1 VSGGRL
7 HSRASLAVSL
17 LVPLTLVALTMA
29 VGANGTTALQG
40 TVTTIL
46 CNLIVVLGLQVFIGN
61 SGVYS
66 FGQLGFASIGAYAAA
81 LLTLPATFAALQT
94 PGLPHLIASA
104 QLGPLLST
112 LIAAAACGVLAAVVG
127 LPLMRTST
135 LAIPISTFAFL
146 IVVYNVLA
154 NWDRISGGSSGL
166 VSIPR
171 TTGIA
176 SAGLW
181 AGAAVVAALAFKW
194 SAGGYRLQATRE
206 DEVAAH
212 SLGIGVTRERL
223 IAFALSGVLCGIGGA
238 LAAHQSG
245 VLIPTTF
252 YFGATVTTVT
262 MLVVGGARSV
272 FGAVL
277 GTIAVSTVNEVLHN
291 VEGGAHLL
299 GVVSIGRTPG
309 LAAIG
314 VGLILL
320 ATMIAMP
327 DGLTGGRE
335 VGALAWP
342 GWLPGG
348 NRLRD
353 RAARRIEHTGVCPI
367 DRAAES
373 PRDIAAQGDGGGD
386 ALVAEGISVA
396 FGGLRVLRGVDLTLR
411 RGEALG
417 LIGPNGAGKTTLVN
431 VLSGFLEPD
440 TGTVS
445 LDGVDVSGRSPAHL
459 ARAGLTRTFQAA
471 LPFPHLS
478 ALESVAVGAMGV
490 GVGRREA
497 VAVAAEVLDRLEM
510 REQAASRA
518 GSLTPASQ
526 RLLGVARV
534 LATGPRYLLLDE
546 PAAGLSEVEGE
557 DLVAILRGVLEDFGC
572 GILLIEHEMSVV
584 MSLCPRVQVI
594 DDGVTLRVGSP
605 AEIQADPAV
614 VEAYLGSSYLAAAS
628 A

>member
-1 VSGGRL
+1 MRL
-7 HSRASLAVSL
+7 RSPSSLGVSL
-17 LVPLTLVALTMA
+17 LAPLALIALTMA
-29 VGANGTTALQG
+29 VGANGTPSLRD
-40 TVTTIL
+40 TVTMIL
-46 CNLIVVLGLQVFIGN
+46 CNLIIVLGLQVFIGN

-66 FGQLGFASIGAYAAA
+66 FGQLGFASAGAYAAA
-81 LLTLPATFAALQT
+81 LLTLPAAFAALQT
-94 PGLPHLIASA
+94 PALPHLIASA

-112 LIAAAACGVLAAVVG
+112 LAAAAACGLLAAVVG

-146 IVVYNVLA
+146 IVFYNVIS
-154 NWDRISGGSSGL
+154 NWDRMTGGSGGL

-171 TTGIA
+171 TTSLE

-181 AGAAVVAALAFKW
+181 AAAAVAVALAFKW
-194 SAGGYRLQATRE
+194 SARGYRLQATRE
-206 DEVAAH
+206 DEVAAR
-212 SLGIGVTRERL
+212 SLGISVTGERL
-223 IAFALSGVLCGIGGA
+223 IAFALSGMLCGIGGA

-245 VLIPTTF
+245 VLNPTTF

-262 MLVVGGARSV
+262 MMVVGGARSV

-277 GTIAVSTVNEVLHN
+277 GAIAVASVNEVLRGY
-291 VEGGAHLL
+291 EGGADFF
-299 GVVSIGRTPG
+299 GVLSIGRTPG

-320 ATMIAMP
+320 VTMIAMP
-327 DGLTGGRE
+327 DGLSGGRE
-335 VGALAWP
+335 AGELAWVRRLRAMRLSPRPVAGGAAETMKLGRTGSGAL
-342 GWLPGG
+342 
-348 NRLRD
+348 R
-353 RAARRIEHTGVCPI
+353 
-367 DRAAES
+367 
-373 PRDIAAQGDGGGD
+373 
-386 ALVAEGISVA
+386 AEGISVA
-396 FGGLRVLRGVDLTLR
+396 FGGLHVLRGVDLTLL
-411 RGEALG
+411 RGTALG

-431 VLSGFLEPD
+431 VLSGFLVPD
-440 TGTVS
+440 AGTVS
-445 LDGVDVSGRSPAHL
+445 LDGADVGGRSAARL
-459 ARAGLTRTFQAA
+459 ARAGLSRTFQAA

-490 GVGRREA
+490 GVSRRRA
-497 VAVAAEVLDRLEM
+497 VGIAADVLERLDM
-510 REQAASRA
+510 REQAMLPA
-518 GSLTPASQ
+518 GSLSPPSQ
-526 RLLGVARV
+526 RLLGVARA

-546 PAAGLSEVEGE
+546 PAAGLSETEGE
-557 DLVAILRGVLEDFGC
+557 QLVAILRGVLEDFGC

-614 VEAYLGSSYLAAAS
+614 VEAYLGSSYLVAAS